1 METRVRDALQRIIN
15 QQTRDN
21 KNHRDAFL
29 ELEKQIRKI
38 GQQINGNQSMVAMV
52 NDTRLS
58 DGGGPMSYSN
68 KKLNSSLNRSSVV
81 ATGLYGASPQNLGDA
96 IGIQGKKLKFP
107 KFENT
112 IGRNQQKIGEGSSY
126 TSNKLPRVG

>member
-1 METRVRDALQRIIN
+1 
-15 QQTRDN
+15 
-21 KNHRDAFL
+21 
-29 ELEKQIRKI
+29 
-38 GQQINGNQSMVAMV
+38 MV

-58 DGGGPMSYSN
+58 DGGGPMAYSN

-81 ATGLYGASPQNLGDA
+81 APGLYGASPQSLGDS

-107 KFENT
+107 KFEKT
-112 IGRNQQKIGEGSSY
+112 LGRNNQNLNEGSY